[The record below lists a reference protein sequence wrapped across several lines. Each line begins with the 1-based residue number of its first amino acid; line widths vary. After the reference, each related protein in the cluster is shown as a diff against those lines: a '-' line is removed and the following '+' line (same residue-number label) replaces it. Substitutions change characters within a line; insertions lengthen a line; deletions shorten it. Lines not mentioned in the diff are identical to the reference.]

1 MRRALVVL
9 GLLLGTLMPASSYA
23 QACDFCGKR
32 IESLAQPVRLA
43 GTWLFTR
50 DDAPQNADPAS
61 PTDSWVT
68 LKAPG
73 PWKKAYNDGKVFSVG
88 WYRGEFQFA
97 PELVGRE
104 VVVLVNTYMAPMR
117 LYVNGQ
123 MVYARPNR
131 VNVER
136 YYSIQAAPLRFKVP
150 AEKVTLALR
159 VETPLMTG
167 VYQLPFE
174 LHAYQED
181 DASLVGWAIWG
192 GELRTIAGWVA
203 LFFGMFFL
211 LVFSKTRYGLYLAAA
226 LGSVFGSIFLIVPAD
241 YLAALVPIKTLTYL
255 HYTGLFGTLFFFM
268 FAQYFYRFFPRANW
282 VVGVLLAIPAVGM
295 AAMAVH
301 ENLSVFQLLR
311 SLLFVVLLVV
321 TLAIIYFYYR
331 GAMLKRPGA
340 KTMLVGMLLYFLG
353 ALNDMLLAVGAIQS
367 LSLASTALILAL
379 GAMLY
384 VSVQSFA
391 NTFLE
396 NKRLVGDLREVN
408 ENLEGLV
415 SQRTAALREKTNDIQ
430 AMLQNMPQGVL
441 TLTAD
446 GKVHPEYSAFLE
458 QIYVCER
465 IAGRDG
471 MEFLFGQADLGADQ
485 RDSLSVAVASVIGED
500 AMNYEFNSHL
510 LVPECDVQLA
520 SGQRKSLAFSWSP
533 IVGAGDVVEKL
544 MICVRDVTELKR
556 LAAESAGQKRELE
569 LIGEILKVS
578 QEKFQAFMESAQ
590 GFVAENRQIILSLRG
605 GDREAVNLLFRNMH
619 TIKGN
624 ARTYGLL
631 HLTNVVHEAESS
643 YDALRK
649 QDESEPD
656 TSRLLAELDA
666 VQDGLAEY
674 ARINDQ
680 TLGRKGPGRRGS
692 VDKFLMVD
700 RQQLGDALGALQRV
714 DRGSLEAMRSA
725 IDEAEHVLR
734 RIGTETLEEVLAGL
748 IEGLPALAQEL
759 GKEAPVVRID
769 AAGLRTKSQL
779 GGLLRNLFT
788 HLLRNAVDHG
798 LESAGERL
806 AAGKPSQ
813 GLIELR
819 GRLDANH
826 LELVL
831 RDDGRGLA
839 LSRIRARA
847 LENGLVEPGQV
858 LSDQAIADLI
868 FLPGFST
875 AESVT
880 EVSGRGVGM
889 DAVRDFLRR
898 EGGQIAVRFLDG
910 SPEGADFRSAE
921 MVIQLP
927 AAAAVTA

>member
-1 MRRALVVL
+1 MQRVLMVL
-9 GLLLGTLMPASSYA
+9 GLWLALMWPAGALA

-32 IESLAQPVRLA
+32 VDSLERPLKLA

-50 DDAPQNADPAS
+50 DDAVRNADPSA
-61 PTDSWVT
+61 PTDGWVT

-73 PWKKAYNDGKVFSVG
+73 PWKKAYNDGKVFPVG

-97 PELVGRE
+97 PALVGRE

-123 MVYARPNR
+123 EVYARPNR

-136 YYSIQAAPLRFKVP
+136 YYSIQAAPMRFTVP

-174 LHAYQED
+174 MHAYRQD

-211 LVFSKTRYGLYLAAA
+211 LVFSKTRYGLYMAAA

-268 FAQYFYRFFPRANW
+268 FAQYFYKFFPRANW
-282 VVGVLLAIPAVGM
+282 GVGIALAVPAIGM
-295 AAMAVH
+295 AAMAVQ
-301 ENLSVFQLLR
+301 ENLAIFQLLR

-331 GAMLKRPGA
+331 GALLKRPGA

-353 ALNDMLLAVGAIQS
+353 ALNDMLLAVGVVQS

-446 GKVHPEYSAFLE
+446 GRVHPEYSAFLE
-458 QIYVCER
+458 QIYESQQ

-471 MEFLFGQADLGADQ
+471 MEFLFGHAELGADQ

-510 LVPECDVQLA
+510 LVSECDVQLA
-520 SGQRKSLAFSWSP
+520 SGQRKSLALSWSP
-533 IVGAGDVVEKL
+533 IVGANDVVEKL
-544 MICVRDVTELKR
+544 MVCVRDVTELKR

-590 GFVAENRQIILSLRG
+590 GFVAENRQAILAMRG
-605 GDREAVNLLFRNMH
+605 ADRETVNLLFRNMH

-631 HLTNVVHEAESS
+631 HLTNVVHEAETS

-649 QDESEPD
+649 QDEAEPD
-656 TSRLLAELDA
+656 TVRLLAELDA

-692 VDKFLMVD
+692 VEKFLMVD
-700 RQQLGDALGALQRV
+700 RQQLGEALTALQRV
-714 DRGSLEAMRSA
+714 DRSSLEALQA
-725 IDEAEHVLR
+725 AVTEAEQVLR
-734 RIGTETLEEVLAGL
+734 RIGTETLDEVLGGL
-748 IEGLPALAQEL
+748 IDGLPALAQEL

-769 AAGLRTKSQL
+769 AEGLRTKSQL

-798 LESAGERL
+798 LESPAERL
-806 AAGKPSQ
+806 AAGKPRQ

-819 GRLDANH
+819 GRLDNHH

-839 LSRIRARA
+839 LARIRARA
-847 LENGLVEPGQV
+847 LEKGLLEAGQT
-858 LSDQAIADLI
+858 LSDQAVADLI

-898 EGGQIAVRFLDG
+898 EGGEIALRFVDG
-910 SPEGADFRSAE
+910 GQEGAEFRAAE

-927 AAAAVTA
+927 SAAAVTA